1 MEMDKMTDDMASP
14 SNSQKT
20 VSDDDEIDYSVK
32 PHFYTKKSNLVP
44 FTQLLYLFHSLNPFV
59 HEIYVTHYRAI
70 FVENCKILSD
80 QIVHQKE
87 ARPRKGKR
95 GRESSEHEATPTGN
109 QAVKQVCCLV
119 CSTEVG
125 VIDADEVYHFFNVL
139 PSES

>member
-20 VSDDDEIDYSVK
+20 V
-32 PHFYTKKSNLVP
+32 
-44 FTQLLYLFHSLNPFV
+44 LLEVAYPSSISCR
-59 HEIYVTHYRAI
+59 HEKYVTQYRAI
-70 FVENCKILSD
+70 FVENCKIGSD

-109 QAVKQVCCLV
+109 QTVKQVCCLV

-125 VIDADEVYHFFNVL
+125 VINADEVYHFFNVL